1 MKGYRQGDVLLKK
14 IIAIPKAA
22 NLRTD
27 RILARGE
34 ATGHVHEVI
43 GDAELYERDG
53 TLYLRVRSSAEL
65 RHQEHGAITLPR
77 GAYEVGIQR
86 EYTPEGWNRVVD

>member
-1 MKGYRQGDVLLKK
+1 MEGYRQGDVFLKK
-14 IIAIPKAA
+14 IEAIPKEATKKP
-22 NLRTD
+22 NT
-27 RILARGE
+27 ILARGE

-43 GDAELYERDG
+43 GDAELYGRDG

-65 RHQEHGAITLPR
+65 RHQEHGAIALPH